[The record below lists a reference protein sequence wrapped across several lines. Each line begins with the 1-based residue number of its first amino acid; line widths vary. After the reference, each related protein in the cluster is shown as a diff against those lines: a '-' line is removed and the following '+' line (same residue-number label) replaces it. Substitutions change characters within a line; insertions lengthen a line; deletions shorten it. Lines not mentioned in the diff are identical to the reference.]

1 MLAPPLGT
9 LAHPLAGSSTR
20 NTTQLRSQVCEQFWT
35 LRYRGLSATPPPVS
49 SGTLTHPHRS
59 SPSADRCQVVPMC
72 WISPLKY
79 RDNLAKVVQLKPA
92 QFLNRWDISSMVYA
106 VTKGPHVGDCFLS
119 HGRS

>member
-1 MLAPPLGT
+1 MLAPLLGT
-9 LAHPLAGSSTR
+9 LAPRSGWVQHKEYYPAH
-20 NTTQLRSQVCEQFWT
+20 SQVSEQFWN

-59 SPSADRCQVVPMC
+59 SPSADWYLVVPMC
-72 WISPLKY
+72 WISPPKCQ
-79 RDNLAKVVQLKPA
+79 DSLAKVVRLKPA